1 MTASRQP
8 IVLGSSSP
16 FRRQL
21 LANLGLEFTTCSP
34 DIDETPAEHEPPSEL
49 VQRLAVEKAK
59 AVAQQHTD
67 ALIIASD
74 QVSVLDGKING
85 KPGNFARAVEQLRNS
100 SGRTVIFYT
109 SLCLY
114 DARTQDYLVDVEPF
128 KVHFRKLSDT
138 KIHRYLEKEAPF
150 NCAGSFKSEGLGISL
165 FEKLEGDDPN
175 SLIGLPLI
183 RLVSFLEQKGIQIP

>member
-1 MTASRQP
+1 MKTNQQP

-16 FRRQL
+16 FRQQL
-21 LANLGLEFTTCSP
+21 LQTLGIEFSTCSP
-34 DIDETPAEHEPPSEL
+34 DIDETPQSQEPPEQL
-49 VQRLAVEKAK
+49 VERLAVEKAR
-59 AVAQQHTD
+59 AVALQHPD

-85 KPGNFARAVEQLRNS
+85 KPGNLANATAQLKSS
-100 SGRTVIFYT
+100 SGNTVTFFT

-114 DARTQDYLVDVEPF
+114 DGLDGSYQVAVVPF
-128 KVHFRKLSDT
+128 KVHFRQLSDD
-138 KIHRYLEKEAPF
+138 KIARYLEKEQPF
-150 NCAGSFKSEGLGISL
+150 NCAGAFKSEGLGISL
-165 FEKLEGDDPN
+165 FEKLEGEDPN

>member
-1 MTASRQP
+1 MNSDQQT

-21 LANLGLEFTTCSP
+21 LQNLGIEFTTCSP
-34 DIDETPAEHEPPSEL
+34 DIDETPLAGEQPDQL
-49 VQRLAVEKAK
+49 VQRLALEKAR
-59 AVAQQHTD
+59 AVARQYPT

-74 QVSVLDGKING
+74 QVSVLNGTING
-85 KPGNFARAVEQLRNS
+85 KPGNLANATAQLKAS
-100 SGRTVIFYT
+100 SGNTVTFFT

-114 DARTQDYLVDVEPF
+114 DGTDGSFQVDVVPF
-128 KVHFRKLSDT
+128 RVHFRRLSDE
-138 KIHRYLEKEAPF
+138 KIARYLEKEQPF
-150 NCAGSFKSEGLGISL
+150 NCAGAFKSEGLGISL
-165 FEKLEGDDPN
+165 FEKLEGEDPN